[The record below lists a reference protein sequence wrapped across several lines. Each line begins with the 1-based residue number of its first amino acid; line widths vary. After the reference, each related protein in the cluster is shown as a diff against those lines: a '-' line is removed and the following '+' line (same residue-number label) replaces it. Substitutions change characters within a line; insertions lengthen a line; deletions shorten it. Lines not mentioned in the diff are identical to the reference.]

1 MKKISAPFAAAALR
15 HARCWRA
22 FTRMP
27 APRRT
32 PSPAIDAHYG
42 AVIEAYTQDMAAAKT
57 KYDGK
62 RLVFVGAVIRMGS
75 DPGGTYFGALT
86 KDGEQFDTH
95 FDAGCA
101 EAEIPRRRD
110 QAVRHVG
117 GVPLQLR
124 ERRLYRCAGAAGV
137 EALALQARQLTC
149 AGAVAG
155 VQNFCWMPAI
165 TPSWF
170 IPVPTVPPA
179 ATAFAASVLLNM

>member
-32 PSPAIDAHYG
+32 PSAIDAHYG

-95 FDAGCA
+95 FDVADQDALKPKFPGG
-101 EAEIPRRRD
+101 EIKPF
-110 QAVRHVG
+110 VTS
-117 GVPLQLR
+117 
-124 ERRLYRCAGAAGV
+124 AAFRFSCVNEGYID
-137 EALALQARQLTC
+137 A
-149 AGAVAG
+149 
-155 VQNFCWMPAI
+155 
-165 TPSWF
+165 
-170 IPVPTVPPA
+170 PVLPG
-179 ATAFAASVLLNM
+179 

>member
-1 MKKISAPFAAAALR
+1 MKKISAPFAAAALAACTMLAGV
-15 HARCWRA
+15 HQNARA
-22 FTRMP
+22 ASDTE
-27 APRRT
+27 A
-32 PSPAIDAHYG
+32 AIDAHYG

-95 FDAGCA
+95 FDVADRGCA
-101 EAEIPRRRD
+101 EAEIPGGEI
-110 QAVRHVG
+110 AVRHVG

-137 EALALQARQLTC
+137 EASHCKLA
-149 AGAVAG
+149 
-155 VQNFCWMPAI
+155 N
-165 TPSWF
+165 
-170 IPVPTVPPA
+170 
-179 ATAFAASVLLNM
+179 